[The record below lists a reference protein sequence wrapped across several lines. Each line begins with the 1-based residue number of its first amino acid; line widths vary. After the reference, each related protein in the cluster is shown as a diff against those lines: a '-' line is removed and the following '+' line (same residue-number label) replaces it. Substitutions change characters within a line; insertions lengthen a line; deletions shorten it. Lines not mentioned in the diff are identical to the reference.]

1 MTKAS
6 LILLSMLSVAAFAQ
20 EEAEQAPGVISGGM
34 DQEESAP
41 HAQAQAAETATTVL
55 NGAVEEPVAEG
66 SREPAQDSIPG
77 RPAKEDELRVL
88 SQLPEASVR
97 RDTRSMQN
105 EVYKS
110 IYNRELKQDQRE
122 DVLDE

>member
-1 MTKAS
+1 MTKAI

-20 EEAEQAPGVISGGM
+20 EEQAPGVISGGM
-34 DQEESAP
+34 EQEESATQ
-41 HAQAQAAETATTVL
+41 AQAQAAQTATTVL

-77 RPAKEDELRVL
+77 KTAKEDELRVL
-88 SQLPEASVR
+88 PQLPEASVR
-97 RDTRSMQN
+97 RDTRSMQS

>member
-20 EEAEQAPGVISGGM
+20 EESEPAPGTISGGM
-34 DQEESAP
+34 EQQEE
-41 HAQAQAAETATTVL
+41 AQVEAAQTATTVL
-55 NGAVEEPVAEG
+55 NGVADEPVAEG

-77 RPAKEDELRVL
+77 KPAKEDELRVL
-88 SQLPEASVR
+88 PQLPEAAVR
-97 RDTRSMQN
+97 RDTRSMQS

>member
-1 MTKAS
+1 MMKAV
-6 LILLSMLSVAAFAQ
+6 LIILSMLSIAAFAQ
-20 EEAEQAPGVISGGM
+20 EETEPQPGAISGGM
-34 DQEESAP
+34 DQEESA
-41 HAQAQAAETATTVL
+41 QAQTQAAQTVATVL
-55 NGAVEEPVAEG
+55 NGSGEEPVAEG

-77 RPAKEDELRVL
+77 KPMKEDELRVL
-88 SQLPEASVR
+88 PQLPEASVR
-97 RDTRSMQN
+97 RDTRSMQS